1 MRDQDGV
8 EENIEGGGRVD
19 ERRKTNR
26 GMLFDWLCLH
36 KLRGEN
42 QELSVDLGGKKK
54 PLKR

>member
-8 EENIEGGGRVD
+8 EENVEGGGRVD